1 MVYLSTRKHEK
12 PKKKNILMNSV
23 MKLYN
28 MNVDVWWDKRDIDN
42 DISFGFMRST
52 MSDIFYS

>member
-1 MVYLSTRKHEK
+1 MKNQR
-12 PKKKNILMNSV
+12 KKNILMNSV
-23 MKLYN
+23 MELYN

-42 DISFGFMRST
+42 GIFFGFKRST